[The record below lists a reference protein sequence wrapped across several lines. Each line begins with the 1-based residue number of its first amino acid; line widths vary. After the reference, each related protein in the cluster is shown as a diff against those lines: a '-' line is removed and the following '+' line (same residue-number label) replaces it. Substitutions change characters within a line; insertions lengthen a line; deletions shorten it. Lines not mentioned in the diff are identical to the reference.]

1 MIHGA
6 ASPGR
11 GRFPCL
17 NYIEQKPGLSMGE
30 FPKNQRPIREK
41 VTKTGDICCAIV
53 TIIPNFAKNLC
64 RLEFSA
70 TGPETGVVFLAETV
84 PLNWDRCCA
93 QGALSTA
100 PQTAAEILV
109 AKVGQPGQAAV
120 GPQKPDIRQRHPV
133 KGVILQVV

>member
-1 MIHGA
+1 
-6 ASPGR
+6 
-11 GRFPCL
+11 
-17 NYIEQKPGLSMGE
+17 MGE

-53 TIIPNFAKNLC
+53 TITPNFAKNLC
-64 RLEFSA
+64 HLEFPASGQEA
-70 TGPETGVVFLAETV
+70 GAVFPAETV
-84 PLNWDRCCA
+84 HSNLDRCCI
-93 QGALSTA
+93 QGALSPA

-133 KGVILQVV
+133 KGIVLQVV